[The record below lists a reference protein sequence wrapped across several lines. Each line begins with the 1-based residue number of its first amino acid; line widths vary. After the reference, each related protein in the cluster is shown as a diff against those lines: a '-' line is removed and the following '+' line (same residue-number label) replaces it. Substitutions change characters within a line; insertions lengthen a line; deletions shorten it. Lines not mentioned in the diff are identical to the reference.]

1 MMYLKLLADFEYTDV
16 PVADIESGKF
26 EVTFSKGCFPKIIAR
41 NFLFFYFHL
50 DFRARGHCRLP
61 R

>member
-16 PVADIESGKF
+16 PVGDIESGKF
-26 EVTFSKGCFPKIIAR
+26 EVTYSKGCFPKIIAR

-50 DFRARGHCRLP
+50 DFRVGL
-61 R
+61 